1 MILPT
6 ALVVTMGL
14 FVWSFLHLLDAGFEI
29 DDARME
35 TRHRTEQTILLRSM
49 LNHVSVGIERETLLR
64 LLADDMTGD
73 RIVKTYP
80 DRIEIDSV
88 VFRFRDDKVAN
99 VRLYGEDQD

>member
-1 MILPT
+1 MILPA

-14 FVWSFLHLLDAGFEI
+14 FVWSFLHLLDAGSAI
-29 DDARME
+29 GNAQSE
-35 TRHRTEQTILLRSM
+35 TRYRTEQVILLRSM
-49 LNHVSVGIERETLLR
+49 LSHVSVGMERDTLLR

-88 VFRFRDDKVAN
+88 VFRFRVFQLTFQK
-99 VRLYGEDQD
+99 R